1 MRGLCRGG
9 NNANS
14 RMRHASLGIL
24 VCIIWEEW
32 NKRILDGTC
41 TPIASLFRKFQ
52 ILFYTIFHFHEH
64 DHFAL
69 HIGWCYALCS
79 LATLHFG
86 CAGCLHHFLF
96 SSLPSA
102 VSMAGGGGS
111 FICTPPSEMCFLC
124 LLCLSLSGRY
134 CIEIIYKSDHEAKL
148 GYQTGDRKMK
158 CLRRGCKQINF
169 NRGWIPKNN
178 NASSTRCICIR
189 KILSLSEPKSMH
201 TSNSIEEQF
210 GFK

>member
-111 FICTPPSEMCFLC
+111 FICTPPLQRCVFYVFYVFLFLADIVLKSYTKVTMKLNWDIRLEIERWSACVEDASRSTLTVAGFQKTTMRAVPGASALEKYFHC
-124 LLCLSLSGRY
+124 LNRNLCIQATL
-134 CIEIIYKSDHEAKL
+134 
-148 GYQTGDRKMK
+148 
-158 CLRRGCKQINF
+158 
-169 NRGWIPKNN
+169 
-178 NASSTRCICIR
+178 
-189 KILSLSEPKSMH
+189 
-201 TSNSIEEQF
+201 
-210 GFK
+210 